1 MQNLEQPQLGKTII
15 ELRQKKHLTQ
25 EELVELCNINVRTLQ
40 RIEAGEVTPREYTI
54 RIILDALDYNIAQV
68 ENSIQKKASLK
79 WLKIAWIAG
88 IIYFVLGILESG
100 LDYVRFENDLPYYF
114 PLFYTSVKVL
124 VAVTYVFFMMGF
136 IEIGKYF
143 DNALLKITSFL
154 MIASL
159 VVIEVYDVISFGPTM
174 TWSDFYLIKGTEA
187 VAFGGID
194 IVFGIA
200 LLLLGK
206 QLGVIS
212 KVAGIFEIIVGGFFI
227 TFFLAFIGLIAMIPA
242 LILEI
247 IILYKFYDG
256 LQTSKWW
263 LIHLAS
269 HSVGVLTD

>member
-15 ELRQKKHLTQ
+15 ELRQKKRLTQ

-54 RIILDALDYNIAQV
+54 RVLLDALDYNISQI

-79 WLKIAWIAG
+79 WLKLAWVAG
-88 IIYFVLGILESG
+88 IFYFLLGFLESG
-100 LDYVRFENDLPYYF
+100 LDYVRFEENLPYYF
-114 PLFYTSVKVL
+114 PLLYTSVKVL
-124 VAVTYVFFMMGF
+124 VAITFVFFMMGF

-143 DNALLKITSFL
+143 ENSLLKISSYL
-154 MIASL
+154 MISSL
-159 VVIEVYDVISFGPTM
+159 VVIEVYDVISFDPST
-174 TWSDFYLIKGTEA
+174 TWEEFYLIKGTEA

-206 QLGVIS
+206 KLGVLS
-212 KVAGIFEIIVGGFFI
+212 KAAGIFEIIVGAFFI

-242 LILEI
+242 IILEI
-247 IILYKFYDG
+247 IILYKFYDK
-256 LQTSKWW
+256 LQTS
-263 LIHLAS
+263 A
-269 HSVGVLTD
+269 